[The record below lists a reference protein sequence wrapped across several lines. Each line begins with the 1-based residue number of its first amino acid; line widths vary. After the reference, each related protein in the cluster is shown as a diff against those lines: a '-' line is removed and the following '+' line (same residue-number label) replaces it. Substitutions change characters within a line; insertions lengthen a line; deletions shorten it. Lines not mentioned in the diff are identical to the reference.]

1 MRCGRGERGRTET
14 VQPRCATRREAGS
27 AWPRV
32 PLPARTGHHKSG
44 RLALARGAKREG
56 KGAGATRR
64 AGRCCAPPFRVNVE
78 GKGHVPPFRANG
90 VARRGKGKR
99 AGATRRGGAVCP
111 HTPPFHAN
119 EEGEAGGV
127 ACPRVSP
134 VRVFLPSHALTPHE
148 WGGVDKRDG
157 AGAGPTWRGGAV
169 CPRTPPVEGRAG
181 ADTGWWGGV
190 LPYAPLPREG
200 KGRAGG
206 SHAPFPHIQAR
217 PSRKRRGRGQA
228 LVRPLFARMG
238 CRGQGKRQRR
248 RHALVR
254 PPSTQTWWRGQ
265 GEGRA
270 GEVGGRQALCTPYL
284 RAKGA
289 AAVNAGE
296 GRGGQLTLVHP
307 SLRAMQGLWPA
318 SPFRANEGVG
328 RRGEGGEETWVGLL
342 SHTIPYECTNCGG
355 KQGGE
360 GKAGGRVVLDPVAEV
375 KRACHIC
382 TSADVAAFHW
392 HATPPFPPSYRVPP
406 DLYRI
411 GTQEDRPYIP
421 YITRR
426 PVHAQTRVHQ
436 ERGSARGHAAPSL
449 SPSPRH
455 PVRAER
461 ERTRVH
467 PSPTSLRPSPSPPT
481 LPLSAPPIRTEGGT
495 PLPSFPIP
503 AEGVTPPPLPLPP
516 VPPFPPRPRKG
527 AHKGTLPPAPPFP
540 ICAEEVRTRGT
551 PPPLPVATGPSL
563 DRAPPYVRARHPRPN
578 PFAFAQKR
586 GAPHA
591 TPSPSPL
598 TSPPCTRGKGAREV
612 TQPPAPSFPVALGP
626 SPSPLTSP
634 PRLRGKWAREGTP
647 LRSYPSAFAWK
658 GGGPHAAPS
667 PRRPWPLPLPFGR
680 AAPSTRARHLWPHL
694 SP

>member
-14 VQPRCATRREAGS
+14 VQPRCATWREAGS
-27 AWPRV
+27 TWPRA

-44 RLALARGAKREG
+44 RLALARSAKREG
-56 KGAGATRR
+56 KGVGATRR
-64 AGRCCAPPFRVNVE
+64 AGRCR
-78 GKGHVPPFRANG
+78 
-90 VARRGKGKR
+90 KGKR

-111 HTPPFHAN
+111 RAPPFHAN

-127 ACPRVSP
+127 TCPRVSP

-157 AGAGPTWRGGAV
+157 AGAGPTWRGGAG
-169 CPRTPPVEGRAG
+169 CADKREGPGPTRFYNPRGGLVDGATTTLSSNKQGSETIDGMICDHDTRGGGAECSCTPPFRAKGREGPGGRMLPFRAYRRGQVGRGGAGGKPSCAPFSREWGAVDRGSGSSGGMPSCALLPRKRGG
-181 ADTGWWGGV
+181 ADGEKGG
-190 LPYAPLPREG
+190 P
-200 KGRAGG
+200 GRDFG
-206 SHAPFPHIQAR
+206 
-217 PSRKRRGRGQA
+217 
-228 LVRPLFARMG
+228 LRPLFARM
-238 CRGQGKRQRR
+238 RG
-248 RHALVR
+248 L
-254 PPSTQTWWRGQ
+254 
-265 GEGRA
+265 
-270 GEVGGRQALCTPYL
+270 
-284 RAKGA
+284 
-289 AAVNAGE
+289 
-296 GRGGQLTLVHP
+296 
-307 SLRAMQGLWPA
+307 
-318 SPFRANEGVG
+318 
-328 RRGEGGEETWVGLL
+328 GGEEREERRRGWAYYHTQFRTNVRIVGE
-342 SHTIPYECTNCGG
+342 SR
-355 KQGGE
+355 GGE

-375 KRACHIC
+375 KRACHVS

-392 HATPPFPPSYRVPP
+392 RATLPFPPSYRVPP
-406 DLYRI
+406 NSYRI

-495 PLPSFPIP
+495 PPPSFPIP

-540 ICAEEVRTRGT
+540 VCAEEVRTRGT

-563 DRAPPYVRARHPRPN
+563 DRAPLYARARHPRPN

-598 TSPPCTRGKGAREV
+598 TSPPRTRGKGAREV

-634 PRLRGKWAREGTP
+634 PRSRGKWAREGTP

-680 AAPSTRARHLWPHL
+680 AALSTRARHLRPHL